1 MRLQPVH
8 SKLTRTRSI
17 FITASLAL
25 ALTVLLGTVGAHV
38 IATMRDSADAIDDHR
53 AIRAAQAAIS
63 SLQKRV
69 AGTVRDNAVW
79 DEAYEAITKGDAVEW
94 AYENWGKTSSD
105 YPLYDGVVLTDVSGK
120 TLSAYWKAE
129 TFDPEKAFGSQFALQ
144 QTRASRP
151 GQAPVV
157 SFFKVQQDIVLVASD
172 AVQPFAVSTPDE
184 KYNVL
189 SFFKIIGRDVIE
201 EIIQDHQLDGLRLL
215 QAPPEALL
223 NAPLPGFT
231 GHPIAFLAW
240 PTKAPGTAVY
250 QQVYPS
256 VVASIILLGIYVA
269 GVVLAGSAEARRLR
283 SIARQAQFHASHDSL
298 TGLYNRFGLV
308 DELKRHLDSPLKRD
322 PLALHIVD
330 LDGFKAINDAWG
342 HAVGDELLVLV
353 ARELAY
359 CHPEIVVAARL
370 GGDEFAVLQVGPS
383 APSRIAAAILHTFEK
398 PFQIEGR
405 TIEVGASIGIA
416 RDEGLVDG
424 PELLRR
430 ADMALYQAKDD
441 GRARQVTYQEQLDVD
456 RERIARLEEELRMA
470 LENDEIQPYFQPLV
484 SAVSGE
490 LHGVEALARWCSQSG
505 NISPEVFIPLAEKA
519 GLIDALGLQM
529 LRKSV
534 RMVKPWSP
542 LGLSVNVSPIQL
554 CNPEFSAEI
563 MSLLRAESFEPE
575 RLTLEITEGV
585 LMSNPDQAKRAIDA
599 LKTAGIR
606 FALDDFG
613 CGYASI
619 GALREF
625 GFDRMKIDRSLVMAA
640 DEEGRGIDVL
650 KATIS
655 LAAALG
661 IPVTAEGI
669 ETAHQAEML
678 REAGCDQLQG
688 YLVGRPMTGADLSL
702 AVNDASGY
710 RPRLEE
716 ISTAGSHWASDS
728 PLRRSR
734 LTVQ

>member
-1 MRLQPVH
+1 MRSQPVH

-17 FITASLAL
+17 FITTFLAL

-105 YPLYDGVVLTDVSGK
+105 YPLYDGVVLTDGSGK
-120 TLSAYWKAE
+120 TLSAFWKAE
-129 TFDPEKAFGSQFALQ
+129 TFDPKKAFGPQFALQ
-144 QTRASRP
+144 QTRASHP

-172 AVQPFAVSTPDE
+172 AVQPFAASTSDE
-184 KYNVL
+184 NYNVL
-189 SFFKIIGRDVIE
+189 SFFKIISRDVIE
-201 EIIQDHQLDGLRLL
+201 EIIQEHQLDGLRTV

-223 NAPLPGFT
+223 NAPLLNFT
-231 GHPIAFLAW
+231 GHPVAFLSW

-250 QQVYPS
+250 QQVYPF

-308 DELKRHLDSPLKRD
+308 TELKRHLDSPLKRD

-330 LDGFKAINDAWG
+330 LDGFKAVNDAWG

-359 CHPEIVVAARL
+359 CHPEIIAAARL
-370 GGDEFAVLQVGPS
+370 GGDEFAVLQLGPS

-416 RDEGLVDG
+416 GDDGLVDG

-441 GRARQVTYQEQLDVD
+441 GRSRQVTYQEQLDID
-456 RERIARLEEELRMA
+456 RETVALLEAELRMA

-484 SAVSGE
+484 SAASGE
-490 LHGVEALARWCSQSG
+490 LHGVEALARWCSRSG

-519 GLIDALGLQM
+519 GLIDVLGLQM
-529 LRKSV
+529 LTKSV
-534 RMVKPWSP
+534 RVVKPWSQ
-542 LGLSVNVSPIQL
+542 LALSVNVSPIQL
-554 CNPEFSAEI
+554 CNPEFAADV
-563 MSLLRAESFEPE
+563 MSLLRAEGFEPE

-599 LKTAGIR
+599 LKTTGIR

-619 GALREF
+619 GALRQF
-625 GFDRMKIDRSLVMAA
+625 GFDRMKIDRSLVTAV
-640 DEEGRGIDVL
+640 DEEASGVDVL

-669 ETAHQAEML
+669 ESAHQAEML

-688 YLVGRPMTGADLSL
+688 YLVGRPMTGADLLL
-702 AVNDASGY
+702 AVNEASGH
-710 RPRLEE
+710 RGRLEE
-716 ISTAGSHWASDS
+716 ISSTSFHWGDASPVRRNGS
-728 PLRRSR
+728 
-734 LTVQ
+734 TVQ